1 MNRGSFS
8 KSPREDRQ
16 KLEKKSKTFK
26 TISKYFS
33 KKEWAR
39 LGYSEKITYVY
50 MKRNYETMTSLGL
63 KSTPPAFMCP
73 KNGAKKSKH
82 CDSKIKNPM
91 TKGASNMQGRKRQ
104 KVVPKEP
111 VKGKKHS
118 KLVPGTSGPEEA
130 QKQPCPQAK
139 ASKETSGK
147 RNNLSYLIT
156 DLCCH
161 RCESHVTG
169 DKAFKF
175 SELQIPSPQNG
186 NKESKFTDCSKVF
199 NSRDFPG
206 SPVVKTVSIWAHRL
220 RKRKPVAYEEISD
233 PEEED

>member
-1 MNRGSFS
+1 MNRGSSS

-91 TKGASNMQGRKRQ
+91 TKDEPPQGASNMQGRKRQ

-118 KLVPGTSGPEEA
+118 KLVPGTSGLEEA

-139 ASKETSGK
+139 ASKKTSG
-147 RNNLSYLIT
+147 
-156 DLCCH
+156 
-161 RCESHVTG
+161 
-169 DKAFKF
+169 
-175 SELQIPSPQNG
+175 
-186 NKESKFTDCSKVF
+186 SKK
-199 NSRDFPG
+199 
-206 SPVVKTVSIWAHRL
+206 KKVSIWAHRL